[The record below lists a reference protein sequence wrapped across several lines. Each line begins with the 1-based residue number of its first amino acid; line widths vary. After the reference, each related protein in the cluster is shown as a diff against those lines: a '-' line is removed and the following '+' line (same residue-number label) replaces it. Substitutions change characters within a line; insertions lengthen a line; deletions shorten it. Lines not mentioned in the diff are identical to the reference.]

1 MPRLTLC
8 AAKARRGAPY
18 RAGRLSD
25 AVVRG
30 VQHSVRVAAWESQ
43 IRSTPKI
50 VDATKTETLPIE
62 KIRI

>member
-1 MPRLTLC
+1 MPRLTPPPRSS
-8 AAKARRGAPY
+8 AAQG